1 MPTSR
6 ASSPGSVP
14 GTPTT
19 PSIRPTR
26 RAPRAPASKTVS
38 RPLLVVLVTLGLVGS
53 GVGAYLGARETGV
66 FALDRID
73 VDGASRATAARI
85 RAALR
90 PYVGESLVRFDRTDA
105 ERRLAAVPEVADVHF
120 DRDFP
125 HTLRV
130 RVRLER
136 PVAVLRRGG
145 DAWLVSSS
153 ARVLEPLKRPY
164 PRLPRIWLPSSAD
177 IAVNATLSGTGAAG
191 VAAVAPLRTLRLGA
205 RVRQVVTGDGELT
218 LVLSSGTKLRLGDT
232 GDLRLKLA
240 IATRILPLTHGAAYV
255 DVSVPERPV
264 AGYNPRL
271 AG

>member
-1 MPTSR
+1 
-6 ASSPGSVP
+6 VL
-14 GTPTT
+14 
-19 PSIRPTR
+19 
-26 RAPRAPASKTVS
+26 
-38 RPLLVVLVTLGLVGS
+38 RPLLVVLLALVLVGS

-66 FALDRID
+66 FSLDRID
-73 VDGASRATAARI
+73 VNGAPRATAGRI

-90 PYVGESLVRFDRTDA
+90 PYLGESLVRFDRGAA
-105 ERRLAAVPEVADVHF
+105 ERRLASVPEVAEAHF

-136 PVAVLRRGG
+136 PVAVLRRGS

-153 ARVLEPLKRPY
+153 ARVLAHLKRPY
-164 PRLPRIWLPSSAD
+164 PRLPRIWLPASAD
-177 IAVNATLSGTGAAG
+177 VSVNATLAGAGAMG
-191 VAAVAPLRTLRLGA
+191 VAAVAPLRTLRLDA
-205 RVRQVVTGDGELT
+205 PVRQVLAGDGELT

-240 IATRILPLTHGAAYV
+240 IARQILPRTHGAAYV

-264 AGYNPRL
+264 AGYDSQVE
-271 AG
+271 G